1 MQDVADKI
9 NGKRDRVAMLPLR
22 LAGDGG
28 ITPRQCTGD
37 YKIAPLRRKL
47 QELRRGKRVRLWIG
61 ISLDER
67 ERMKESNVKYIDNYY
82 PLVDYKIT
90 IDEIVHWFKS
100 TSMREPGKSACLI
113 CPFHSDNYWRVFK
126 KQFPDEFEE
135 ACGFDDIIRDYP
147 GLRRRAYLSKHLKPL
162 RDIDFSQSPS
172 LFPEMIEECDG
183 LCGL

>member
-1 MQDVADKI
+1 
-9 NGKRDRVAMLPLR
+9 
-22 LAGDGG
+22 
-28 ITPRQCTGD
+28 
-37 YKIAPLRRKL
+37 
-47 QELRRGKRVRLWIG
+47 
-61 ISLDER
+61 
-67 ERMKESNVKYIDNYY
+67 
-82 PLVDYKIT
+82 
-90 IDEIVHWFKS
+90 
-100 TSMREPGKSACLI
+100 MREPGKSACLI